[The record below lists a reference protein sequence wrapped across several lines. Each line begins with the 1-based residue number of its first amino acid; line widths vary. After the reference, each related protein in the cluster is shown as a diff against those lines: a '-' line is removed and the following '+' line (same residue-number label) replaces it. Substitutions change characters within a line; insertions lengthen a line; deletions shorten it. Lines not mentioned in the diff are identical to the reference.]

1 MENKILFDKIFK
13 KDNYITPDEAE
24 MLDDFLLDFKY
35 STLKNEQLQIIDDY
49 LSCRILMLKTN
60 NPSYKKTKDLIV
72 LSDMIRNNHL

>member
-1 MENKILFDKIFK
+1 MENKILFDKILK

-49 LSCRILMLKTN
+49 LSCRILMLNIN
-60 NPSYKKTKDLIV
+60 NPSYKKTKDLIA
-72 LSDMIRNNHL
+72 LSDMIRNNYL